1 MYAQSQT
8 YAQRRQ
14 LYLQRL
20 QLPIVLSE
28 QGLVKAVRESP
39 ALLLRV
45 NPTERTPAVL
55 QACVDGALR
64 GIRYVPVELRTEAM
78 WRTALGK
85 CPANLL
91 YVTVREIF
99 PGFDELC
106 CETLQ
111 TDPWA
116 ILGLNAEVAAQLP
129 KTNDWIVE
137 NLESKLNLSGRM
149 FFHLGKTGALRWLH
163 TVKKAASQRQALAAG
178 VERAPQDA
186 PAADASPG
194 EPTEVAAQDTAA
206 EPAGDVVRDRSS
218 MRGG

>member
-39 ALLLRV
+39 HLLRRV

-55 QACVDGALR
+55 QACVDGALS
-64 GIRYVPVELRTEAM
+64 GIGYVPVELRTEAM
-78 WRTALGK
+78 WRTALAK
-85 CPANLL
+85 CPANLM
-91 YVTVREIF
+91 YVTARDVF

-106 CETLQ
+106 CEMLQ

-116 ILGLNAEVAAQLP
+116 ILRLNASVAARLP
-129 KTNDWIVE
+129 KTCDWIVE
-137 NLESKLNLSGRM
+137 NLNGELNLAGRKFFHSGR
-149 FFHLGKTGALRWLH
+149 TGALRWLY
-163 TVKKAASQRQALAAG
+163 TLKKAASQRQALAAG
-178 VERAPQDA
+178 VERAQQDA
-186 PAADASPG
+186 PAADTSPG
-194 EPTEVAAQDTAA
+194 ELAEGAAQDTAE